1 MIALV
6 HSELLK
12 LRTLRSTL
20 WAALAL
26 LAIALLTSGLA
37 LGDAGEKNLRTPQE
51 LRDTIL
57 AVGYAAVFFLAVMG
71 AIAAA
76 GEYRHRTISQR
87 FLVNPARHRVLVAKL
102 AAYALVGI
110 ATAVVI
116 TAVSAALGEAVVS
129 SKGYTLGLADGG
141 LRMTAGIV
149 LATAFAGMLG
159 VVVGAITRNPTT
171 AMVAI
176 FGVWIAGKIVG
187 DWIGDAAQ
195 YLPFSL
201 IETVLGLGEGMAWG
215 YAALALAGFT
225 AVLGVL
231 AQRVYVRRDVT

>member
-51 LRDTIL
+51 LRETIL

-87 FLVNPARHRVLVAKL
+87 FLVNPGRHRVLIAKL
-102 AAYALVGI
+102 TAYALVGI
-110 ATAVVI
+110 GTAVVV
-116 TAVSAALGEAVVS
+116 TAISAALGQAVVS
-129 SKGYTLGLADGG
+129 SKGFTLDLADGG

-159 VVVGAITRNPTT
+159 VVVGAMTRNPTT
-171 AMVAI
+171 AMVTI
-176 FGVWIAGKIVG
+176 FGVWIAGKIIG

-201 IETVLGLGEGMAWG
+201 LENVLGLGEGIAWG
-215 YAALALAGFT
+215 YAALALAGLT
-225 AVLGVL
+225 VALGLV
-231 AQRVYVRRDVT
+231 AQRVFVRRDVT

>member
-6 HSELLK
+6 GSELLK
-12 LRTLRSTL
+12 LRTLRSTA
-20 WAALAL
+20 WAALGL
-26 LAIALLTSGLA
+26 LAIALLISGLA
-37 LGDAGEKNLRTPQE
+37 LGDAGERNLRTPEE

-57 AVGYAAVFFLAVMG
+57 AVGYSAVFFLAVMG

-87 FLVNPARHRVLVAKL
+87 FLVSPGRHRVLIAKL
-102 AAYALVGI
+102 TAYALVGI

-129 SKGYTLGLADGG
+129 SKGYTLDLADGG

-159 VVVGAITRNPTT
+159 VVVGALTRNPTT

-176 FGVWIAGKIVG
+176 FGAWIAGKIIG
-187 DWIGDAAQ
+187 DWLGDAAQ

-201 IETVLGLGEGMAWG
+201 VETVLGLGGVISWG
-215 YAALALAGFT
+215 YAALALAGLT
-225 AVLGVL
+225 AALGVL
-231 AQRVYVRRDVT
+231 AQRVFVRRDVT

>member
-6 HSELLK
+6 GSELLK
-12 LRTLRSTL
+12 LRTLRSTV

-57 AVGYAAVFFLAVMG
+57 AIGYAAVFFLAVMG

-87 FLVNPARHRVLVAKL
+87 FLVNPGRHRVLIAKL

-110 ATAVVI
+110 GTALVI
-116 TAVSAALGEAVVS
+116 TAISAALGEAVVS
-129 SKGYTLGLADGG
+129 SKGYTLDLADGG

-159 VVVGAITRNPTT
+159 VVVGAMTRNPTT
-171 AMVAI
+171 AMVTI
-176 FGVWIAGKIVG
+176 FGVWIAGKIIG

-201 IETVLGLGEGMAWG
+201 IENVLGLGEGIAWG
-215 YAALALAGFT
+215 YAALALVGLT
-225 AVLGVL
+225 AALGVL
-231 AQRVYVRRDVT
+231 AQRVFVSRDVT

>member
-12 LRTLRSTL
+12 LRTLRSTA

-26 LAIALLTSGLA
+26 LALTLLTGGLA

-57 AVGYAAVFFLAVMG
+57 AVGYAAVFFLAVLG
-71 AIAAA
+71 AIGAA

-87 FLVNPARHRVLVAKL
+87 FLASPARHRVLLSKL
-102 AAYALVGI
+102 ATYAVVG
-110 ATAVVI
+110 AGTAAVVTAV
-116 TAVSAALGEAVVS
+116 ASALGQAVVS
-129 SKGYTLGLADGG
+129 SKGYTLDLGDGG

-149 LATAFAGMLG
+149 LATAFAAMLG
-159 VVVGAITRNPTT
+159 VVVGALTRNPTT

-176 FGVWIAGKIVG
+176 FGVWIAGKIIG
-187 DWIGDAAQ
+187 DWIGEAAQ

-201 IETVLGLGEGMAWG
+201 LETVLGFGEGMAWG
-215 YAALALAGFT
+215 YAALALVGMT
-225 AVLGVL
+225 AALGLV
-231 AQRVYVRRDVT
+231 AQRGFVSRDVT